1 MLALA
6 GEVFVKAKVLKNNV
20 ARTLP
25 LSCIHPTH
33 PADGLKALV

>member
-6 GEVFVKAKVLKNNV
+6 GEVFVKANVLKNNV
-20 ARTLP
+20 ARTP
-25 LSCIHPTH
+25 SLSCIHPTH